1 MALLPLGFTDA
12 TTVTSRAV
20 GSYPTFSPLPQLAP
34 RRLFSVALSVERLAP
49 PAQALPGS
57 VPNGA
62 RTFLGTYS
70 REPSR
75 DYPVGVSSTVPPSH
89 YPTFPPSHCPT
100 VPPSH
105 RRLSRAI

>member
-62 RTFLGTYS
+62 RTFLGTSS

-75 DYPVGVSSTVPPSH
+75 DYPVGVSLRTVRPPFKDSAPHLTVPRSH
-89 YPTFPPSHCPT
+89 RPT
-100 VPPSH
+100 VP
-105 RRLSRAI
+105 R